1 MRITDNLKDDLADAP
16 NWFLEALKIKP
27 SELLIKNMEG
37 DLSYSRWDCPNKN
50 KNLLILIHGTGA
62 HKKWWYPIAPQF
74 IQDTNVVAVD
84 LPGMG
89 DSGFREEYL
98 SLIHI

>member
-50 KNLLILIHGTGA
+50 KNL
-62 HKKWWYPIAPQF
+62 
-74 IQDTNVVAVD
+74 
-84 LPGMG
+84 
-89 DSGFREEYL
+89 
-98 SLIHI
+98 